1 MFRVQNTILSD
12 EVATAK
18 FSCNLQRC
26 KGACCVV
33 GDAGAPLD
41 SSELPVIQE
50 AFAKLKGELTRKA
63 RHYGENHG
71 VFRGDSM
78 NGYELGCVDGGEC
91 IFALRDENNIVF
103 CAIQK
108 AYMEGRFD
116 WEKPLSCHLF
126 PVRLKRYFNVDY
138 ASFDYISSTCSE
150 GCRKGNEEDTYL
162 ADFLE
167 EPLVRRYGRTWYDEF
182 VETCEEVRERNK
194 ERGNVIC

>member
-50 AFAKLKGELTRKA
+50 AFVKLEEDLTREA
-63 RHYGENHG
+63 RDYGKKHG

-78 NGYELGCVDGGEC
+78 NGYELGCIHGGEC
-91 IFALRDENNIVF
+91 IFAIRDENNIVS

-126 PVRLKRYFNVDY
+126 PIRLKRYFNVDY
-138 ASFDYISSTCSE
+138 ASFDYISSTCSA
-150 GCRKGNEEDTYL
+150 GCRKGHEEDTYL
-162 ADFLE
+162 ADYLE
-167 EPLVRRYGRTWYDEF
+167 KPLVRRYGRTWYDEF
-182 VETCEEVRERNK
+182 VETCKEVRGNK
-194 ERGNVIC
+194 DRRYMIC